1 MHQAHMGVVRAV
13 KLFTI
18 RKAAAWG
25 LIMAAAVG
33 VAHSQ
38 VGRITTELARHKF
51 NDTTIIVN
59 LEESGASR
67 RGFVFVADEHAI
79 RTNLIVMDASQAKAL
94 RLSLDNL
101 IDDMEGRP
109 KNPARQALD
118 EVFARAAEAC
128 RARAPNDSACRRI
141 VVACRASSATAADAE
156 ACLKFVLP

>member
-79 RTNLIVMDASQAKAL
+79 RTNLIVK
-94 RLSLDNL
+94 
-101 IDDMEGRP
+101 IGR
-109 KNPARQALD
+109 AH
-118 EVFARAAEAC
+118 V
-128 RARAPNDSACRRI
+128 
-141 VVACRASSATAADAE
+141 
-156 ACLKFVLP
+156 